1 MEVAAELALSYKS
14 YIINWNNSYVKGII
28 PKAKFS

>member
-14 YIINWNNSYVKGII
+14 YIINWNDSYVKGII
-28 PKAKFS
+28 TQG